1 MPEKRARVGLA
12 KTGDRRKNVY
22 EALEAVRADL
32 LPRLADPVLIKPNF
46 LSSSNA
52 LASTQADAAR
62 GVLDFLASLPQSPA
76 EVIIAEGGNEK
87 YSGEAFDNFGYRAL
101 PEEYPFPVRLV
112 DLHAETRWETTTIL
126 RADASPYT
134 AHIPRTV
141 LEAGCTISLA
151 VAKTHDVC
159 ITTLAYKNMVM
170 GTLRREDRVKMH
182 GFNTH
187 GDRQLPREAQVLNAN
202 LIRVSRYLTPH
213 IGVID
218 GTVGL
223 QGNGPGGH
231 DAVPLG
237 IAVAG
242 ADVFAVDAVMTRA
255 MGFDPNDLGLL
266 HYVRALGLGVV
277 DLDRIDIVGPPLDD
291 LITSFT
297 PHQKVDLQR
306 QWQDAIDPAAL
317 LAA

>member
-1 MPEKRARVGLA
+1 MPEMRARVGLA
-12 KTGDRRKNVY
+12 KTGERRANVR
-22 EALEAVRADL
+22 EAMEQVRDDL
-32 LPRLADPVLIKPNF
+32 LPRLADRVLIKPNF
-46 LSSSNA
+46 LSGSNA

-62 GVLDFLASLPQSPA
+62 GVLDFLASLPVPPA
-76 EVIIAEGGNEK
+76 DVVIAEGGNEK
-87 YSGEAFDNFGYRAL
+87 YSGEAFDNFGYRPL
-101 PEEYPFPVRLV
+101 PEEYPFPIRLV
-112 DLHAETRWETTTIL
+112 DLHEETRWETATIV
-126 RADASPYT
+126 RADGSPYT

-182 GFNTH
+182 GFNSH
-187 GDRQLPREAQVLNAN
+187 GERRLPREAQVLNAN
-202 LIRVSRYLTPH
+202 LIRLARHLTPG

-237 IAVAG
+237 LAVAG

-255 MGFDPNDLGLL
+255 MGFDPRDLGLL
-266 HYVRALGLGVV
+266 HYARLLDLGVV
-277 DLDRIDIVGPPLDD
+277 DLDRIEIVGPPLDA
-291 LITSFT
+291 LVTPFT
-297 PHQKVDLQR
+297 PHEKVALQR
-306 QWQDAIDPAAL
+306 QWQDAIDPAGL